1 MIITGAPVEQLDFH
15 EVKYWEELKGI
26 FDWSLT
32 HVYSTL
38 HVCWGAFAALWH
50 HYGIRKRP
58 LAEKL
63 FGIFEHEV
71 LRPSN
76 PLVRGFDDRFFVPH
90 SRHTGLNLKD
100 LAAVPAIRVL
110 ASGRRTGP
118 FLLSTESGRQI
129 FVTGHPEYDLF
140 TLDAEYRRDL
150 EKGLEIS
157 VPENYYPSDDP
168 AQRPINRWRSHAHLL
183 YHNWLNYYVY
193 QTTPYDLEELSPL
206 AGEPR

>member
-1 MIITGAPVEQLDFH
+1 
-15 EVKYWEELKGI
+15 
-26 FDWSLT
+26 
-32 HVYSTL
+32 
-38 HVCWGAFAALWH
+38 
-50 HYGIRKRP
+50 
-58 LAEKL
+58 
-63 FGIFEHEV
+63 
-71 LRPSN
+71 
-76 PLVRGFDDRFFVPH
+76 
-90 SRHTGLNLKD
+90 
-100 LAAVPAIRVL
+100 VL

-118 FLLSTESGRQI
+118 YLLSTENGRHI

-150 EKGLEIS
+150 EKGLAIS

-206 AGEPR
+206 AGQPH

>member
-1 MIITGAPVEQLDFH
+1 M
-15 EVKYWEELKGI
+15 
-26 FDWSLT
+26 
-32 HVYSTL
+32 
-38 HVCWGAFAALWH
+38 
-50 HYGIRKRP
+50 
-58 LAEKL
+58 
-63 FGIFEHEV
+63 

-76 PLVRGFDDRFFVPH
+76 PLVRGFDDRFFVQH

-100 LAAVPAIRVL
+100 LAAVPALRVL

-118 FLLSTESGRQI
+118 NLLSTENGRQI

-150 EKGLEIS
+150 EKGLAIS

-183 YHNWLNYYVY
+183 YHNWPCRPAALSLSLQNFPSL
-193 QTTPYDLEELSPL
+193 TPTMTSQGYRQEVVGNPNRRHYFSRRLSKNL
-206 AGEPR
+206 AKFG